1 MARTVLSILVPPRR
15 MPAHKVESCC
25 ADTPDSSVV
34 EARLL
39 LFWEATFL
47 HAFPNFQSRLLQ
59 SSISQPPLQV
69 SPVDIR
75 FIDLTKFVEI
85 PLGPSPLPLELFR
98 FMNNSWHWQTQIPNF
113 QNYFTV
119 YVSSWFDCIL
129 PNLKA
134 ASERPFNSFSVIP
147 EHVRRSTIVRLSV
160 FDVQASQLHQK
171 LDDVGV
177 KPKVIIAMST
187 NQMLKVCMS
196 INSIALA
203 EMEFPQAY
211 LEALPENGRPC
222 LGDFLIETS
231 RLITSQQITCLDG
244 SSHKNNRSS
253 NQSLYFN
260 VVSGEILHG
269 KVHGNQARKLELP
282 RLWESSQERFSS
294 YEMQYFCKSRGVPA
308 AKRRERQAQLAGLP
322 TKRSREAS
330 SVGVKPKKP
339 LKPLMDGTTF
349 PAPNVQ
355 GSFSEDSGVLRVGWN
370 NIPGDM
376 P

>member
-1 MARTVLSILVPPRR
+1 MATIQNDRYIVCV
-15 MPAHKVESCC
+15 
-25 ADTPDSSVV
+25 
-34 EARLL
+34 
-39 LFWEATFL
+39 
-47 HAFPNFQSRLLQ
+47 
-59 SSISQPPLQV
+59 
-69 SPVDIR
+69 
-75 FIDLTKFVEI
+75 
-85 PLGPSPLPLELFR
+85 
-98 FMNNSWHWQTQIPNF
+98 

-119 YVSSWFDCIL
+119 YVSSWFDCML

-177 KPKVIIAMST
+177 NPKVIIAMST

-231 RLITSQQITCLDG
+231 QQQNHVAPPTNFYSFGMVPSG

-294 YEMQYFCKSRGVPA
+294 YEMQYFLQEPRYRVPA

-330 SVGVKPKKP
+330 SVGVKPKV
-339 LKPLMDGTTF
+339 LCGDVSQMRHTQSAVFDRHQL
-349 PAPNVQ
+349 PNTENFALHGGMEQ
-355 GSFSEDSGVLRVGWN
+355 HPR
-370 NIPGDM
+370 
-376 P
+376 